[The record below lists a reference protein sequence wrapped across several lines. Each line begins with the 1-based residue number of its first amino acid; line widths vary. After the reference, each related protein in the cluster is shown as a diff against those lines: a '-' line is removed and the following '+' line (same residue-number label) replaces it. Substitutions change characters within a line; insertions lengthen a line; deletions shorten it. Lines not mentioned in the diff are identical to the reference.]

1 MPDAS
6 YPRFMTQFGDLQ
18 PGVELARQ
26 WLNRL
31 MIIDVSR
38 TMLLDNWVPSL
49 RLFKKTDFK
58 FRVAAGC

>member
-1 MPDAS
+1 VPEVS
-6 YPRFMTQFGDLQ
+6 HSKFMAQFGDFQLRL
-18 PGVELARQ
+18 ELACQ

-38 TMLLDNWVPSL
+38 TMLLHNWVPSL
-49 RLFKKTDFK
+49 RLFKRTDFK

>member
-1 MPDAS
+1 MA
-6 YPRFMTQFGDLQ
+6 QFGDFQLRL
-18 PGVELARQ
+18 ELACQ

-38 TMLLDNWVPSL
+38 TMLLHNWVPSL
-49 RLFKKTDFK
+49 RLFKRTDFK